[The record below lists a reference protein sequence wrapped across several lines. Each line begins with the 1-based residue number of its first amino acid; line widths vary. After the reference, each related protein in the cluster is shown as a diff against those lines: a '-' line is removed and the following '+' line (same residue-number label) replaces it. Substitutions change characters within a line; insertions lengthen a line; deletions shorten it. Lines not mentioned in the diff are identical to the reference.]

1 MFTCNCLIRKDTKHI
16 RDTLRRY
23 GYKGFTLSKDK
34 YDALMVT
41 KRSIVGMPISATME
55 DGTEWHIDKYLKW
68 NPQVYDCGD
77 NEDLFLALASMND
90 HKFDNSWYVD
100 GDGNIFFIESSTYE
114 QREQYCCG
122 KIKPASKE
130 QLVERFKQQ

>member
-16 RDTLRRY
+16 RNTLRKY
-23 GYKGFTLSKDK
+23 GYKSITLSKDK

-90 HKFDNSWYVD
+90 HKIDYSWLVNAD
-100 GDGNIFFIESSTYE
+100 GDIFFIGDSTFE
-114 QREQYCCG
+114 QREQYFSG
-122 KIKPASKE
+122 SIKPASKE
-130 QLVERFKQQ
+130 QIIIHFKHQ